1 MSQRNLLLASAAFT
15 AIALVGAGVLIGRRP
30 SSPSGTD
37 RAALPPDREAAY
49 RSLVAE
55 ANARIAAQQRVIDQT
70 RTGSTQVVGDP
81 APAPAG
87 QVEQKPIGP
96 NAAALAA
103 LALAP
108 GARLVGTPEL
118 VSFQGKPA
126 YETVLDLG
134 TVYVD
139 AFAPRVL
146 HDGTTKPS
154 RAPKAHDDDD
164 DDHDDEH
171 GWLAKNDHE
180 RRRAHREHEEHDDD

>member
-1 MSQRNLLLASAAFT
+1 MSQRNLLLAAAAFT
-15 AIALVGAGVLIGRRP
+15 AIALVGAGVLIGRSP
-30 SSPSGTD
+30 ASPSGTG
-37 RAALPPDREAAY
+37 RAALPPEREAAY

-55 ANARIAAQQRVIDQT
+55 ANARIAAQQRVIDQA

-81 APAPAG
+81 APDAPR
-87 QVEQKPIGP
+87 QMEQKPIGP
-96 NAAALAA
+96 KAAALAA

-108 GARLVGTPEL
+108 GARLLGTPEL

-164 DDHDDEH
+164 DDDEH